1 MRVGA
6 ASVDGTVRGGI
17 HLTVRGGRSVAQ
29 TSTWPVFIEIAG
41 LLLTQLACWK
51 WRGVVRLLHQ
61 LA

>member
-29 TSTWPVFIEIAG
+29 TSTFPVFMKS
-41 LLLTQLACWK
+41 LDSF
-51 WRGVVRLLHQ
+51 
-61 LA
+61 